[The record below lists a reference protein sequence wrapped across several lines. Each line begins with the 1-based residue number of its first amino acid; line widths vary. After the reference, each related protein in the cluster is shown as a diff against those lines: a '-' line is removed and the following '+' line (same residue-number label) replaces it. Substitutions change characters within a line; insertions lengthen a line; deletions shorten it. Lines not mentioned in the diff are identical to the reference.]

1 MSKQPISPSQHIE
14 ADHELQRLRGLAG
27 FQAFEQQLETSLERL
42 TQRWSSWRVNGY
54 GPSAS
59 NINRKLVLMR

>member
-27 FQAFEQQLETSLERL
+27 FHAFEHQVETSLEQL
-42 TQRWSSWRVNGY
+42 TQRWADWRVRGC
-54 GPSAS
+54 SDQT
-59 NINRKLVLMR
+59 INRNLCVIR

>member
-14 ADHELQRLRGLAG
+14 TDHELQRLRGLAG

-54 GPSAS
+54 GSSAV
-59 NINRKLVLMR
+59 NINRKSVLMR